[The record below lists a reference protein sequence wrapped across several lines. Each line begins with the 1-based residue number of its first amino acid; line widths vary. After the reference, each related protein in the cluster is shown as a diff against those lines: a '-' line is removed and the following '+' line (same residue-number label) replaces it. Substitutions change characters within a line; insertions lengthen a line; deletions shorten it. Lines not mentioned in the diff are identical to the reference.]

1 MTEILA
7 RPQHIEQSQLNMWVD
22 ESIWGHRLYDEQT
35 PWLCILEM
43 LCITQ
48 SAAKND
54 IAFVEGQYNDLKYE
68 IYPRLYLRNILFNN
82 PHIESIAAME
92 SLDDNER
99 WQTWMEAI
107 ASNVGGLTSPNFSYL
122 KPRFG
127 SFKDFA
133 EIVKFLQSSAIEGD
147 SNKRWSSK
155 FVFPYGPD
163 CLYEDLRVTG
173 DRFSND
179 RRFFGRTGE
188 LLYLMLCRSGRGA
201 EILARLENTGII
213 NRNYSKDY
221 RGSKWNQ
228 IVLALQ
234 EPQERNTPPR
244 QSGSPPYLPC
254 AQLPEYERLADDW
267 IDILGCDL
275 PDYDALPHLVT
286 IAGLHLII
294 YLLTRAKATLGED
307 SPPRFVLEIVAPKK
321 TTVRELA
328 SDEYQRNQNLPQRA
342 IEHYIRSTV
351 DLPQWQACLNSFNP
365 IEDAIDLLQSR
376 FAWSAKEESDGS
388 GSPEALLDS
397 LREQA
402 VKRHQQHLGKFHGS
416 WAREIGL
423 SSSRSSRRTR
433 YAPTD
438 ALLRT
443 LVLTCVPNRI
453 EFQEF
458 LAILYQKYGLIV
470 GDRQAED
477 LINSGDADREDFV
490 ANAARLER
498 RLASIG
504 LLKRLSDACAY
515 IQNPFASEVK

>member
-1 MTEILA
+1 
-7 RPQHIEQSQLNMWVD
+7 
-22 ESIWGHRLYDEQT
+22 
-35 PWLCILEM
+35 
-43 LCITQ
+43 
-48 SAAKND
+48 
-54 IAFVEGQYNDLKYE
+54 
-68 IYPRLYLRNILFNN
+68 
-82 PHIESIAAME
+82 
-92 SLDDNER
+92 
-99 WQTWMEAI
+99 
-107 ASNVGGLTSPNFSYL
+107 
-122 KPRFG
+122 
-127 SFKDFA
+127 
-133 EIVKFLQSSAIEGD
+133 
-147 SNKRWSSK
+147 
-155 FVFPYGPD
+155 
-163 CLYEDLRVTG
+163 
-173 DRFSND
+173 
-179 RRFFGRTGE
+179 
-188 LLYLMLCRSGRGA
+188 
-201 EILARLENTGII
+201 
-213 NRNYSKDY
+213 
-221 RGSKWNQ
+221 
-228 IVLALQ
+228 
-234 EPQERNTPPR
+234 
-244 QSGSPPYLPC
+244 
-254 AQLPEYERLADDW
+254 
-267 IDILGCDL
+267 
-275 PDYDALPHLVT
+275 
-286 IAGLHLII
+286 LII

-351 DLPQWQACLNSFNP
+351 DLPEWQACLNSFNP

>member
-1 MTEILA
+1 MIKILPRPLKVEPEI
-7 RPQHIEQSQLNMWVD
+7 WVD

-48 SAAKND
+48 SGASNGQ
-54 IAFVEGQYNDLKYE
+54 AFVESKFNELKYE

-82 PHIESIAAME
+82 PHIEAIATE
-92 SLDDNER
+92 YLDDNER
-99 WQTWMEAI
+99 WQMWQDAI
-107 ASNVGGLTSPNFSYL
+107 ASNVGGLTSPDFSYL
-122 KPRFG
+122 KSRFE

-173 DRFSND
+173 AHFTND

-188 LLYLMLCRSGRGA
+188 LLYLMLCRSGRGE
-201 EILARLENTGII
+201 EILSRLASTGII
-213 NRNYSKDY
+213 THNYSKNH

-228 IVLALQ
+228 LVLALQ
-234 EPQERNTPPR
+234 SPIDRGTPR
-244 QSGSPPYLPC
+244 ESGSPPYLPYE
-254 AQLPEYERLADDW
+254 QLPEYERLADDW
-267 IDILGCDL
+267 LSILGCDL
-275 PDYDALPHLVT
+275 PDYDALPHVVT
-286 IAGLHLII
+286 ITGLHLII
-294 YLLTRAKATLGED
+294 YLLNRAKAMLGE
-307 SPPRFVLEIVAPKK
+307 STSSRFVLEIVAPKK

-328 SDEYQRNQNLPQRA
+328 SDEYQRNNNLPQRA
-342 IEHYIRSTV
+342 IEHYIRSTA
-351 DLPQWQACLNSFNP
+351 DLPEWQACLNSYNP
-365 IEDAIDLLQSR
+365 VEDAIDLLQER
-376 FAWSAKEESDGS
+376 FAWSAKEEESDGS
-388 GSPEALLDS
+388 GSPVDLLNS
-397 LREQA
+397 LREKA
-402 VKRHQQHLGKFHGS
+402 VKRHQQHLAKFHGS

-423 SSSRSSRRTR
+423 SSTRSSRRTR

-438 ALLRT
+438 SFLRT
-443 LVLTCVPNRI
+443 LVLATVPRRM

-458 LAILYQKYGLIV
+458 LAKLHQKYGFVI
-470 GDRQAED
+470 GDHQAED

-515 IQNPFASEVK
+515 VQNPFASELK